1 MCDEVEIECSKCGL
15 HTTIPEYQVG
25 ESEKFDCPNCGE
37 VKFYYVIKGKKPL
50 DKKGKK
56 KKEIDDETS
65 EKH

>member
-1 MCDEVEIECSKCGL
+1 MCDTVEIECSKCGL

-50 DKKGKK
+50 DKKVKK
-56 KKEIDDETS
+56 
-65 EKH
+65 